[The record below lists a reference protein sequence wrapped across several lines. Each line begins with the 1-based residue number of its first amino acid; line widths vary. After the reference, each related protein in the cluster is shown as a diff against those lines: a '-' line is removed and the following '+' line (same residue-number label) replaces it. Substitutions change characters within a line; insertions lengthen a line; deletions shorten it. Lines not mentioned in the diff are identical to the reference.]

1 MCWSINYLDLWDGN
15 IGTDFKTGEVYI
27 FDAISYYPHNEME
40 IAIWRSPPDSV
51 VGSGVYLKTY
61 LAQMGISE
69 PAEQFE
75 DRHMLYSACAA
86 LHAAACHDRSSAR
99 EESEWCYEKLEYLLK
114 KYQPHL
120 RNDGWD
126 ETRRG

>member
-1 MCWSINYLDLWDGN
+1 MCWLINYLHLWDGN

-40 IAIWRSPPDSV
+40 IAIWRSLPDSV

-86 LHAAACHDRSSAR
+86 LHAAACHDRSSAH
-99 EESEWCYEKLEYLLK
+99 EESEWCYEKLLK